1 MRLVDFPFLQ
11 DGKDDLPPGQLGSY
25 VYFVADVD
33 GDLIKI
39 GKCDN
44 LRQRISDLRWST
56 KKNLRVMRF
65 QRMFAPL
72 LIERMLHKE
81 FDRFRVHGEWFRAD
95 SELVIEI
102 ASGAVLSQMRDIVE
116 QGLRDEFM
124 KGVIT
129 RHEDVDSLKLRLRVL
144 SAKKCK
150 TKMRKGESLSFRQVA
165 AE

>member
-1 MRLVDFPFLQ
+1 MKLVDFPFLA
-11 DGKDDLPPGQLGSY
+11 DGKNDLPSDQLGGY

-33 GDLIKI
+33 DDLIKI

-44 LRQRISDLRWST
+44 LRQRISDLRWTT
-56 KKNLRVMRF
+56 KKSLRVMRF
-65 QRMFAPL
+65 QRFFAPL

-81 FDRFRVHGEWFRAD
+81 FDRFRVRSEWFRAD

-102 ASGAVLSQMRDIVE
+102 ASGVVLSQMREIVE

-124 KGVIT
+124 NGVIT
-129 RHEDVDSLKLRLRVL
+129 RHEDVDSLKLRLKVL
-144 SAKKCK
+144 AAKKRNARGQRVK
-150 TKMRKGESLSFRQVA
+150 ASPFRQVA